1 MIEKD
6 LARILLITMKK
17 IRIFEEEAV
26 KLFAAHELPGWLHSY
41 IGEEAVAAGVC
52 LALNLVIISP
62 APIEAMVTVLPKECL
77 FGK

>member
-6 LARILLITMKK
+6 LARDFLITMKK

-41 IGEEAVAAGVC
+41 IGE
-52 LALNLVIISP
+52 
-62 APIEAMVTVLPKECL
+62 
-77 FGK
+77 